1 MSCSL
6 AGPPVPALSANER
19 GVASSGGWKEKHAT
33 SGTFIIP
40 VVVRGVVGSCWVLDL
55 YEYQGKELLRQ
66 FGIETLEG
74 VAAATPEEAKK
85 AAEQFGGTVAVKAQ
99 VLTGGRGKAGGIKVV
114 KEPAEAEDAARQI
127 LGMDI
132 KGHEVRQVLVE
143 AGAEIAS
150 EMYLSILVDRAE
162 KKPLILFSTEGGV
175 DIEEVS
181 ERNPEAIVRIY
192 IDPLLGLLPYQIRE
206 LTFAAGLEG
215 DVAKGVGKTLNN
227 LYKAFTESD
236 ASLVE
241 INPLVTTEDGRVLAL
256 DSKVTID
263 NSSLFRHSE
272 IAEMHDVEAADPEEQ
287 RAQEAG
293 LQYVKLD
300 GDVGI
305 LGNGAGLVMS
315 TLDVVAQAGGDPANF
330 CDVGGGANADE
341 ISEALDIVTA
351 NRQVKSVL
359 FNIFGGITRGDEVAR
374 GLLSALERSEIK
386 LPIVVRLDGTNA
398 EEGRQILSE
407 NTPENVHTEE
417 TMLDAARRAV
427 ELAQNGGR

>member
-1 MSCSL
+1 M
-6 AGPPVPALSANER
+6 
-19 GVASSGGWKEKHAT
+19 
-33 SGTFIIP
+33 
-40 VVVRGVVGSCWVLDL
+40 DL

-74 VAAATPEEAKK
+74 VVAASPEEAKK
-85 AAEQFGGTVAVKAQ
+85 AAEQLGGGTVAVKAQ

-114 KEPAEAEDAARQI
+114 KEPAEAEEAAREI

-132 KGHEVRQVLVE
+132 RGHEVRQVLIE

-150 EMYLSILVDRAE
+150 EMYLSILVDRTE

-192 IDPLLGLLPYQIRE
+192 IDPLVGLLPYQVRE
-206 LTFAAGLEG
+206 LTFDAGLEG
-215 DVAKGVGKTLNN
+215 DVAKGVGKVLGN

-241 INPLVTTEDGRVLAL
+241 INPLVATEDGRVLAL
-256 DSKVTID
+256 DSKVTVD
-263 NSSLFRHSE
+263 NSSLFRHSD
-272 IAEMHDVEAADPEEQ
+272 IADLHDEEAADPEEQ

-315 TLDVVAQAGGDPANF
+315 TLDVVAQAGGEPANF

-351 NRQVKSVL
+351 NKQVKSVL

-374 GLLSALERSEIK
+374 GLLSALERSEIS

-398 EEGRQILSE
+398 EEGREILAE
-407 NTPENVHTEE
+407 NTPENVYTEE
-417 TMLDAARRAV
+417 TMLDAAKKAV
-427 ELAQNGGR
+427 ELAQDGGR

>member
-1 MSCSL
+1 
-6 AGPPVPALSANER
+6 
-19 GVASSGGWKEKHAT
+19 
-33 SGTFIIP
+33 
-40 VVVRGVVGSCWVLDL
+40 LDL

-66 FGIETLEG
+66 FDIETLEG
-74 VAAATPEEAKK
+74 KVAASPEEARA
-85 AAEQFGGTVAVKAQ
+85 AAEQLGGPVAIKAQ

-114 KEPAEAEDAARQI
+114 EEPEDAEEAARQI
-127 LGMDI
+127 LGMEIGD
-132 KGHEVRQVLVE
+132 HTVRQVLVE
-143 AGAEIAS
+143 AGADIAS

-175 DIEEVS
+175 DIEEVA
-181 ERNPEAIVRIY
+181 ETNPDSIVRIY
-192 IDPLLGLLPYQIRE
+192 VDPLLGLLPYQVRE
-206 LTFAAGLEG
+206 LVFDAGLEG
-215 DVAKGVGKTLNN
+215 DVAKGVGQVLNN

-241 INPLVTTEDGRVLAL
+241 INPLVATEDGRVLAL
-256 DSKVTID
+256 DAKVTID
-263 NSSLFRHSE
+263 NSSLFRHSD
-272 IAEMHDVEAADPEEQ
+272 IGEMHDVEAADPGEQ

-330 CDVGGGANADE
+330 LDVGGGADAE
-341 ISEALDIVTA
+341 KISEALDIVA
-351 NRQVKSVL
+351 SNQQVKSIL

-374 GLLSALERSEIK
+374 GLLSALEQSEID

-398 EEGRQILSE
+398 EEGREILAE

-417 TMLDAARRAV
+417 TMLDAARKAV
-427 ELAQNGGR
+427 ELAQNGSR